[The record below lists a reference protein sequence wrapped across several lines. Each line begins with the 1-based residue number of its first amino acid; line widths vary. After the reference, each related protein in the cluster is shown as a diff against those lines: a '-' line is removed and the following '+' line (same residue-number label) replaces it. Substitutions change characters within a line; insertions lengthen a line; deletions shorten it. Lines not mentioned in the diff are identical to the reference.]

1 MAQSFSK
8 KNLSDF
14 FNVIL
19 KGESKTYND
28 HNWYARNGLNGYI
41 EGRNINKYPL
51 LTKNLSAITLG
62 QLKQYQ
68 ARSRDNNGQLWA
80 TGRYQIIPDTLK
92 GLQANLS
99 LPDSTKYDKETQDKM
114 GLQLLLNRSG
124 IKNYI
129 TQVVPDNKA
138 NLERASLDIA
148 KIWSSVGVPYAMKG
162 SKQQISKNQSYY
174 SGGGDKASESTE
186 SVQIALKKLR
196 NAYKQNVSSNGGN
209 GSNKDNKG
217 LKIVFVS
224 VLSLAVVGLGIYAYF
239 NLIKVK

>member
-1 MAQSFSK
+1 MAQSFST
-8 KNLSDF
+8 KNVTDF

-28 HNWYARNGLNGYI
+28 HNWYTSNGLKGYI
-41 EGRNINKYPL
+41 QGKYGTPYTL
-51 LTKNLSAITLG
+51 LKKDLSTITLG

-68 ARSRDNNGQLWA
+68 ARGRDNNGQLWA

-92 GLQANLS
+92 GLQGNLS
-99 LPDSTKYDKETQDKM
+99 LPDSTKYDKQTQDKM

-129 TQVVPDNKA
+129 TQVVPDNKE
-138 NLERASLDIA
+138 NLERASLDVA

-162 SKQQISKNQSYY
+162 AKQQISKNQSYY
-174 SGGGDKASESTE
+174 SGGGDRASETTE
-186 SVQIALKKLR
+186 DVQVALKKLR
-196 NAYKQNVSSNGGN
+196 DGYKDVGN
-209 GSNKDNKG
+209 DDDGSNKGNKA

-224 VLSLAVVGLGIYAYF
+224 ILSLSFIALGIYAYLK
-239 NLIKVK
+239 LIKK

>member
-51 LTKNLSAITLG
+51 LTKNLSAISLG

-68 ARSRDNNGQLWA
+68 ARGRDNNGQLWA

-129 TQVVPDNKA
+129 TQVVDDNKV
-138 NLERASLDIA
+138 NLERASLDVA

-162 SKQQISKNQSYY
+162 NKQQISKNQSYY
-174 SGGGDKASESTE
+174 SGGGDKASETTE

-196 NAYKQNVSSNGGN
+196 DGYKSVASDDN
-209 GSNKDNKG
+209 GSNNDNKG

-224 VLSLAVVGLGIYAYF
+224 VLSLALVGLGIYAYF

>member
-1 MAQSFSK
+1 MAQSFST
-8 KNLSDF
+8 KNVTDF
-14 FNVIL
+14 FNVVL

-28 HNWYARNGLNGYI
+28 HNWYTRNGLNGYI
-41 EGRNINKYPL
+41 EGRNVNKYPL
-51 LTKNLSAITLG
+51 LTKNLSTITLG

-68 ARSRDNNGQLWA
+68 ARGRDNNGQLWA

-99 LPDSTKYDKETQDKM
+99 LPDSTKYDKQTQDKM

-129 TQVVPDNKA
+129 TQVVEDNKA
-138 NLERASLDIA
+138 NLERASLDVA

-174 SGGGDKASESTE
+174 SGGGDRASETTE

-196 NAYKQNVSSNGGN
+196 DGYKSVGSDDN
-209 GSNKDNKG
+209 GSNKENKG

-224 VLSLAVVGLGIYAYF
+224 ILSLSFIALGIYAYF
-239 NLIKVK
+239 KLIKAK